1 MLVSKKELELV
12 HDIQV
17 LAMQIKDV
25 FVYYQQNIQ
34 LFQVYRIIDH
44 KHTFN
49 ESVYLDIETASDK
62 LEKIKYNLTKIK
74 EREEHYGQFCK
85 EN

>member
-1 MLVSKKELELV
+1 MLVSKKELDLV
-12 HDIQV
+12 HDIQD

-25 FVYYQQNIQ
+25 FIYYQQNIQ

-49 ESVYLDIETASDK
+49 ESVYLDSETAIEK
-62 LEKIKYNLTKIK
+62 LERIKTNIK
-74 EREEHYGQFCK
+74 KLVEREEHYEQFCK
-85 EN
+85 NG